1 MPHEKLSEAR
11 KELAAAFRLA
21 VRFGLHEGIDNH
33 FTLMVPGSRQS
44 FLLNGYGLH
53 WSEITAGNLLVVDM
67 EGELLAGRGVIEP
80 SAFFIHSRVHLASPR
95 AACVLH
101 SHMPH
106 ATALSTL
113 EDGRLEPISQAAL
126 RFEDDVAY
134 DDRYNGLVREAAEG
148 DRIAAALGDKR
159 VLFLAN
165 HGVLVV
171 GRSVAEAFE
180 DLYFLERAC
189 QVQVLAMSTGRRP
202 RRVPEEVGRATFGN
216 SDLVEP
222 ARAHFAALRRLLDR
236 EEPGYAS

>member
-1 MPHEKLSEAR
+1 MSHDALTESR

-44 FLLNGYGLH
+44 FLLNGFGHH
-53 WSEITAGNLLVVDM
+53 WSEITAGGLMVVDM
-67 EGELLAGRGVIEP
+67 AGNLLAGEGVIEP

-101 SHMPH
+101 THMPY

-113 EDGRLEPISQAAL
+113 EEGRLEWISQAAL
-126 RFEDDVAY
+126 RFWDDVAY
-134 DDRYNGLVREAAEG
+134 DDRYNGLALDATEG

-165 HGVLVV
+165 HGVVVV

-189 QVQVLAMSTGRRP
+189 QVQVLAMSTGKRP
-202 RRVPEEVGRATFGN
+202 RRVADEVARATFGN
-216 SDLVEP
+216 YDLAGP
-222 ARAHFAALRRLLDR
+222 ARTHFAALRRLLDR
-236 EEPGYAS
+236 EEPDYAG